1 MQTDASGLGLL
12 FQEWETK
19 NAPWEVAGDHHSVAQ
34 EDMPSSDGADGYAVT
49 VVNRETGDSVEGV
62 GDRPDS
68 RAFPIW
74 TGIGNQDDTRS
85 APPRRLAAVV
95 MFPVAADRV
104 TPGCSWQRCDLLTA
118 SGALRPTGPAARC
131 AG

>member
-19 NAPWEVAGDHHSVAQ
+19 NAPWEVASDHHSVAQ
-34 EDMPSSDGADGYAVT
+34 ADMPSNEGADGYAVT

-68 RAFPIW
+68 A
-74 TGIGNQDDTRS
+74 
-85 APPRRLAAVV
+85 LADV
-95 MFPVAADRV
+95 
-104 TPGCSWQRCDLLTA
+104 SWQIHEHSR
-118 SGALRPTGPAARC
+118 SGPA
-131 AG
+131 